1 MEYKRKPMHACVHAQ
16 SQLTRLVTLHSLW
29 PSKVDTGKWS
39 SISPSLITVIQQV
52 IPIFF
57 LAVVNDMLVFYYNY
71 MRILQNYAIVNNSKS
86 IISWQFLI
94 LHAICWQAKTLIS
107 PITKWVS
114 KICWHTFSHVVD
126 YRMETTPFLSG
137 ERDWQAAMLR
147 VVPVRK
153 ESHAATRM

>member
-107 PITKWVS
+107 PITK
-114 KICWHTFSHVVD
+114 
-126 YRMETTPFLSG
+126 
-137 ERDWQAAMLR
+137 
-147 VVPVRK
+147 
-153 ESHAATRM
+153 